1 MTSANPLWRVF
12 ERWLRALPPLLGA
25 VVDGFLFG
33 VLSVP
38 LLFRGSLERQ
48 MVLLVVVVVLLGY
61 ASYRLRSYVRRS
73 PEVDASRGD
82 RGD

>member
-1 MTSANPLWRVF
+1 MISSNPLWRVF

-25 VVDGFLFG
+25 LVDGFLFG

-48 MVLLVVVVVLLGY
+48 AVLLVVVVVLLGY
-61 ASYRLRSYVRRS
+61 ASYGLRTHVRRS
-73 PEVDASRGD
+73 PEPETSRED